1 MPTLR
6 ARFVLTLI
14 SFSAQTLGC
23 VFLMPDRIHWNV
35 EPTAPVPCEAASQR
49 EPQREIFGVAL
60 SGGGSRAAVYAA
72 AGLEALWEH
81 GLIDRISHISSVSG
95 GSIAS
100 SYFVANRPACDDES
114 SDSAKEACWR
124 EFFAEF
130 KRAMRYDFAWASEFR
145 QVPFPNR
152 WLSHTRRAS
161 SFQEVLDRE
170 FLAEKTFGDLATSG
184 ANTPGNGRDLPV
196 LLVNAASYDEARR
209 FVFSNL
215 CIGAQ
220 TGASRSASFSRPGCN
235 RAVPRD
241 FPVSLAVTSSAAFPG
256 LFGPV
261 ALEVPASCEVAHME
275 WWHLGDGGMIDN
287 TGVDTL
293 EEVVMEAAVAD
304 PSRLSTAL
312 LISFDA
318 SKLSRNSRLRR
329 MSNYALLSRDPA
341 RIVEVTKARGNAY
354 HALAWQQQK
363 RELEARGVRADEL
376 VMPYMAADLESWPA
390 SCKSEATRAESDA
403 QPRVESIRDRIGEI
417 PTLLSIDDC
426 GADLLEQAA
435 HQIVHERLNG
445 DAGARLRAL
454 GISFH
459 EARD

>member
-1 MPTLR
+1 
-6 ARFVLTLI
+6 
-14 SFSAQTLGC
+14 
-23 VFLMPDRIHWNV
+23 
-35 EPTAPVPCEAASQR
+35 
-49 EPQREIFGVAL
+49 
-60 SGGGSRAAVYAA
+60 
-72 AGLEALWEH
+72 
-81 GLIDRISHISSVSG
+81 
-95 GSIAS
+95 
-100 SYFVANRPACDDES
+100 
-114 SDSAKEACWR
+114 
-124 EFFAEF
+124 
-130 KRAMRYDFAWASEFR
+130 MRYDYAWASELR

-170 FLAEKTFGDLATSG
+170 FLAEKTFGDLASSEAIGSG
-184 ANTPGNGRDLPV
+184 EGGLPV

-209 FVFSNL
+209 FVFSNQ
-215 CIGAQ
+215 CIGAL
-220 TGASRSASFSRPGCN
+220 TGASRSASFSRPGCS

-256 LFGPV
+256 LFGPI
-261 ALEVPASCEVAHME
+261 ALEVPASCEVTGTE

-293 EEVVMEAAVAD
+293 EEVVMEAAVAEE
-304 PSRLSTAL
+304 SRLSKAL

-318 SKLSRNSRLRR
+318 SKLSRNARLRR

-354 HALAWQQQK
+354 HELAWQQQK
-363 RELEARGVRADEL
+363 KELEARGVRAEEF
-376 VMPYMAADLESWPA
+376 VMPYMAAELESWPA
-390 SCKSEATRAESDA
+390 SCRSEARRAESDG
-403 QPRVESIRDRIGEI
+403 QPLVESIRDRIGEI

-435 HQIVHERLNG
+435 HQVVHERLNG
-445 DAGARLRAL
+445 EWGARLRAL
-454 GISFH
+454 GIPIR